1 MRSAILSLL
10 LVCLAL
16 PGWSGVR
23 ADPGTEVDRV
33 SRASAVDAGLGAVV
47 ISIRS
52 ELFLEDTLGVYF
64 LREGGEV
71 SNDADVVRFE
81 RRQGMLSFGND
92 TLRFKVRSYQLRPG
106 TYRLVAH
113 GVSCAKVPAENERCL
128 VDFKGINGTEE
139 ISRPS
144 RGYPEESPSFEVRA
158 GEVTYAGDFIL
169 TARNTIEWAAIPAD
183 ELRRTQRRFV
193 NMRRA
198 PEPVIPGEYR
208 LLYGLTA
215 RSLEDDWNRR
225 Y

>member
-1 MRSAILSLL
+1 MRLTIFVVLLASLS
-10 LVCLAL
+10 V
-16 PGWSGVR
+16 PGWSAAL
-23 ADPGTEVDRV
+23 ADPGTEAERV
-33 SRASAVDAGLGAVV
+33 SRASSVDAGHGAVV

-52 ELFLEDTLGVYF
+52 ELYLEDTLGVYF

-71 SNDADVVRFE
+71 TNDADVIRFE
-81 RRQGMLSFGND
+81 RDQGMLSFGND
-92 TLRFKVRSYQLRPG
+92 TLGFKVRSYQLRPG

-128 VDFKGINGTEE
+128 VDFKGIGGTEE

-144 RGYPEESPSFEVRA
+144 RGYAGNVPSFEVRA

-169 TARNTIEWAAIPAD
+169 TARNTVEWAAIPPD
-183 ELRRTQRRFV
+183 ELRWSMRRFAE
-193 NMRRA
+193 MPRA
-198 PEPVIPGEYR
+198 PEPIVPGDYV
-208 LLYGLTA
+208 LVYGLQA